1 MWQTKNYWYFKPSN
15 AYSYSCYNSEEKKQ
29 TKSISM
35 YLLNYQFVIMSLDIN
50 FPRKVILINL

>member
-15 AYSYSCYNSEEKKQ
+15 AYSYSCYNSEEKK
-29 TKSISM
+29 KSISM